1 MQIWAIVVSWQAKV
15 LPAML
20 APANYMGD
28 TDGMSA
34 SWLQTGPPVAIVD
47 I

>member
-1 MQIWAIVVSWQAKV
+1 MLIWAIVVSWQAKL

-20 APANYMGD
+20 APANYTG
-28 TDGMSA
+28 DGMSA
-34 SWLQTGPPVAIVD
+34 PWLQTGPPVAIVD